1 MRGYNRVRRVL
12 AGLMLFTMV
21 SSVVV
26 DSNLVTALAVDNT
39 INTSESEIVVEKED
53 HQNDSLTET
62 NTESNQE
69 KTPEDPEENNNN
81 DIAEG
86 SQDDSPSKADTESN
100 QEKVPEKTPE
110 NPEEKNNNDIEEGS
124 QDDSPSETIADPNQE
139 KIPEI
144 LEEKKEPEEK
154 DNSKE
159 NKEKDTNSDSEE
171 KADESKAFDKELT
184 VDGYKVDI
192 KAAEGVFP
200 DGTKVEIKTV
210 DTIGKKKAENVIS
223 EEMEEIDPDA
233 EIVKTVTFD
242 INFYSKEGKIIEP
255 ENGSVNITITPN
267 LQETSELKKIE
278 KELGKTLEC
287 SVFHVDDKLNVEEVE
302 CETKKDYTEVSF
314 DAESFSSYVVT
325 WYAEPDSEGNQE
337 TSLEGPK
344 YIDGFEKII
353 TTGFSRFS
361 IPISWT
367 NDNGETELRPTD
379 LEFTIYGTDT
389 ITETST
395 KNPIK
400 ICDVKVTLTE
410 EEKKAST
417 ITINLADEVQIP
429 VYVQKGT
436 GETKNK
442 GTGQYVMT
450 GFKYE
455 VKFHDENTAYKAENN
470 GLATVTTDR
479 ETNEAIW
486 YADAGTITNRR
497 KDLASASYKI
507 EWYDNNNANHKRPYS
522 TGNDAADN
530 GAIKSKVEL
539 YYCTNNDS
547 TLKPVT
553 KDMMPAGEAATG
565 PNISKDSYSTWSISY
580 KNLLPFDEN
589 GNEIIYKLK
598 LADDFANGYKSD
610 NETNDYINKGETR
623 KYSLLGEFKAKIRW
637 NDGGRDNELRPEIA
651 DKFEV
656 FTINGDQITPVDV
669 ASEDIKITKNGNIWE
684 FEVDNLVMYSDSGDG
699 EVNYYVTL
707 DNIDRYG
714 ISYTNAPNHTDV
726 TKCHDGGTI
735 FLTLKENLENFT
747 ISKEW
752 KDGDDTTGREAFI
765 NSGVI
770 LYLWRYPVKKVINGK
785 VVAGTIADGAPV
797 NNAQGVQYFY
807 RLTNTDNELHFTNFV
822 GEDGT
827 LDMYDTQG
835 YEYVYYVTEIMG
847 GNEYVT
853 SYSNVSPYEHIET
866 AVLNGGKLINLKKE
880 SIKIEGIVR
889 WRVPSVTDYTK
900 ATATICLQKKENG
913 DWKNVG
919 EPVIVSGFTE
929 ADPQRKHVFPAV
941 DKYDEEG
948 HEIQYRVIE
957 TNINYNGVDIEVSN
971 YSPVEGEGKENY
983 YASEYKMPNDDTG
996 YNYTV
1001 TAHPTYEEAG
1011 KYSFTVDNRMSGD
1024 VKLDITKVW
1033 KDKAAY
1039 GGVEA
1044 SEESAG
1050 KGGHYSSISID
1061 INQKNYSGNTVKYG
1075 TVKVENV
1082 NQDTGVISGNK
1093 ATLTITAT
1101 SETKDV
1107 SITVG
1112 PETDSNLTWS
1122 FAGIELPEFDENGR
1136 AYTYSIKETNIAGTS
1151 GIPNTHTDYAYS
1163 FDGKDIRATVTNT
1176 YVESGGDDHFY
1187 FEIDKEW
1194 IDGADLSQ
1202 RQPVTVAIVNV
1213 DKDGNYKYED
1223 NEGKTHEYVLSA
1235 ENNWHKDVWLSKY
1248 YGEGENKKER
1258 FNKKDTSESESE
1270 QWLWTVIE
1278 KDVSL
1283 KAEYEKLSDIDL
1295 SADDNMHVIHRKV
1308 EYPSETLDLSA
1319 TSISGTVDAIAQ
1331 NDIHKPGYDVEIKA
1345 ENQAGII
1352 GASKYR
1358 VTNRRAGEVNVE
1370 FEKKWHDSENKA
1382 DTRGDA
1388 LRVKLYQNDKLVVKG
1403 DETSTEQFA
1412 YINSITT
1419 TIDGT
1424 EINDADKTNPAEIKY
1439 TYDSTNGSG
1448 DSNKIEFNHLP
1459 KYDEHGVEYEYSVRE
1474 FMVRKDEAG
1483 NEEEIE
1489 ILTYDTED
1497 TTLSGYIADI
1507 EGHGESVTF
1516 SKDASNPEKL
1526 IRNELYKYNNTLT
1539 GKLTTG
1545 VPFYVIWHDQSS
1557 YEDGGRPD
1565 MYFTLYYRTIG
1576 SEEETKKF
1584 EGDYKVLWNAVEE
1597 NGNSN
1602 PYYRYATFKGLPV
1615 ADENGNVYEFFAS
1628 ASLNNAAD
1636 HYYENYF
1643 NDHNDAIIMDG
1654 NDKPEVFANEG
1665 HTIHHYDI
1673 SESASDDK
1681 VIEIGNIKLIPAGG
1695 LVEYII
1701 HEEITP
1707 KGKKF
1712 WEKVEQGIAAA
1723 DLPNVDVYLGRYS
1736 DHDPDTKKM
1745 YEEIH
1750 TPSDVNFDK
1759 AITYTSLDNDKLSFD
1774 FGTNDN
1780 PDAPKS
1786 FAKYDSYGQIYT
1798 YQLAEK
1804 IYVNSTE
1811 AKKYQ
1816 VPNYVM
1822 TYDSNSL
1829 NLVNTYLNGEE
1840 SHASSRSITVN
1851 KLWNDKDGNELSL
1864 TGNYPEARFKLYR
1877 MEIDPKD
1884 CVPIEGNTDIPYN
1897 PSSTKYTY
1905 VINNFNTLKSNGDF
1919 KECGEK
1925 QIKYGNDSQSASWTD
1940 MPIYAPSGKPYLYVV
1955 EETSGHGMEAYAIT
1969 NDAKTSSE
1977 GNKWISDTRVL
1988 VSNSG
1993 LNPAGTYNDET
2004 NKKKVG
2010 FTNTLKNGSTISKIT
2025 GEKAWS
2031 DNATLFTDV
2040 RPNIVDCNTY
2050 AEGSTTLRTDKPV
2063 ELKLER
2069 TAKTQTG
2076 VNNAITEK
2084 LVEGEDYKVIW
2095 KVKTGSSNVWVYEII
2110 PINETGELSTSEF
2123 QVYAPNGQ
2131 PYTYYVTEKL
2141 NGIAEENYKATVSK
2155 VSRSATATSNKI
2167 LTETTS
2173 LSNTLKG
2180 QVQLFKKWDD
2190 ALNEHNLR
2198 SGFVHVIL
2206 QYREVPKEDSSE
2218 NTAGDNG
2225 TVEWKTY
2232 KQQKADGIYEL
2243 TYAGNK
2249 WKVNVPN
2256 LPIKSSDGTKVYEY
2270 RVLEVNFN
2278 DHEGAPLIPIIYDQK
2293 NDKVYYKPTKG
2304 AEPIDVPNGGES
2316 YKNSNRFEGTGHFET
2331 KVDNY
2336 IVNHSVIENLI
2347 KENSRMLQVDNF
2359 LSEKAALIIE
2369 KKWDGIEGADNY
2381 EVLPDNIVFK
2391 VQYSTDENY
2400 TGTWIDL
2407 KADGKSV
2414 TATVSKEGGWKQAVD
2429 NLPLYTNQQ
2438 LTYYRAV
2445 ELATNLGRFEGYNK
2459 IEGSEMSEKSDH
2471 PGVEYEHDGEYD
2483 SEIHRVDCSTTATNT
2498 LATRELSVKKKWN
2511 DDDAHGDVDIEL
2523 WSYNYN
2529 TDAEPFAKVPGTEA
2543 TLKSSEGYEFTYH
2556 NLPLNNKNGNPVVY
2570 YVKEVNVDGAAYNAT
2585 KYDTAFF
2592 VSYDNSTYESIS
2604 ANTDASNIAK
2614 IVDNSENIAN
2624 AVCIVNTPK
2633 ATLNVT
2639 KKWEDEN
2646 NRHKL
2651 RNKVNFELVD
2661 SNGKKWTKEV
2671 NDKDNQKYSFTE
2683 LPIYK
2688 APDAEFAKNTSSN
2701 MGLIEYTVKED
2712 NSSISGYKAPV
2723 YTVNGEIKTEAK
2735 LTLDKVPSTTA
2746 NNVLVLNEYIPPKA
2760 TITADKLWD
2769 DENKRHGSRPS
2780 HVELS
2785 LYYRVGT
2792 SGDWKLIT
2800 KKQLEENKNY
2810 SDGGVYTTS
2819 EVTQIISE
2827 NQKDSGDSN
2836 KWIHNDTIAKWDN
2849 LPTVKDGAPIYY
2861 KVLETSGVAKATVP
2875 AKYTGNF
2882 SGYEVTYLDEN
2893 KVINDNGSTFTSDNE
2908 KKNQLVK
2915 NTLKRTQILVE
2926 KQWEDTAEQ
2935 NMRPI
2940 SVTFELQ
2947 YKHANK
2953 PWIPYTNE
2961 NGEVKNIV
2969 VTGNSGVKKWTEVV
2983 SNLPFADSE
2992 GHEYVY
2998 RLKEVS
3004 MKIKTSSG
3012 EKVVYDRAN
3021 DNFSETTWN
3030 GEIGAYD
3037 NRVTVAKSTD
3047 SRYNYK
3053 ITAVNTP
3060 EVGNVTV
3067 TKVWDDNN
3075 NRDGLRPDSIDVTL
3089 YRDGKKYAE
3098 AEIGPNLFGTT
3109 VTADADGN
3117 KNKWTYTWD
3126 NLPIYKDDAEYHD
3139 DNHKSAY
3146 YVIEDEDSISKNEIN
3161 EVLNYKNPTYG
3172 LFEYSIN
3179 DIAASAVQTHVSSK
3193 DDTETDLWIKNTH
3206 DPIRFKIDAYKKWDD
3221 KHVDASQKPEHRPD
3235 SINLLLEYRIH
3246 GSNSD
3251 WSIVPGSISAD
3262 ELNKDGTTVETTSVN
3277 SEENPQ
3283 SVSNSEA
3290 LESHE
3295 DIWKLKDGWDN
3306 LPAYVIDTDGK
3317 PKLVEYRIREEWL
3330 EDDKEDSEHYDSEL
3344 PQFIY
3349 DIEEAKADPTYPK
3362 DHLYVENIADYN
3374 STITVIKEWDNKDLI
3389 EKYGALPIELHVKLQ
3404 WWKDDKWQDYTDGG
3418 YEPEAILQEHEDEN
3432 FENSWTHT
3440 YQGLTQG
3447 YEYRVI
3453 EEKIVFKKGTEDI
3466 DITSSGIRFD
3476 NLDDKGNGTIGN
3488 FIITA
3493 SVKELEHASHSDEDS
3508 DGDNGK
3514 LIKSKHWVA
3523 TLTNSIPNRKLE
3535 VTKKWND
3542 ENNRDELRPTHIY
3555 VTLKRDG
3562 KNLQTVILDEAN
3574 NWKHEWDYL
3583 PLYKNET
3590 EEDDSPILSEY
3601 SLFETDAHGDPVPL
3615 EQYTVTYDITKPSK
3629 EPESID
3635 EEGFNLDGVADKEAA
3650 EILVTNTHEP
3660 AKTKVYASK
3669 KWDDANDPF
3678 GERVDTIYLALF
3690 YKYQHESDDE
3700 WRLIDKAK
3708 ETDFDSDGLYKDSLI
3723 LTTSAPVQKVE
3734 KPSGGNEWNDIANWE
3749 NLSSQA
3755 VVDENG
3761 KKVIRKPEYRVV
3773 EVKNDNITSGTKLSA
3788 VLEDDTKVISGYD
3801 TIQPDA
3807 FFVYGGDSKDHKVV
3821 NKLDPVSVNIIK
3833 KWEDQS
3839 NRFANRPISV
3849 NFAIQK
3855 KKVDVEDS
3863 SWEPL
3868 KENNETKMVSVDS
3881 EMHDPGDPN
3890 TWKLAVHGLP
3900 KYDAKGDELIYRA
3913 VEVSLV
3919 YADKT
3924 IVHVFDAND
3933 SSDPLKTE
3941 FGNGKNG
3948 YKTVEEINP
3957 PIVYEGNDITEYPT
3971 TITNTQDSS
3980 VKVTAKKVW
3989 KDSNNSKKKRPLSVI
4004 FEIEKRQVHN
4014 ATVSGI
4020 IATISDF
4027 FKQKGGWT
4035 PVYELNDEGEKEVA
4049 TITLEGPEFG
4059 EVSFDGL
4066 PLYDENGNELV
4077 YRAREIK
4084 LVYKNKTIGISSG
4097 ANPYQAP
4104 KYSDQAEILESA
4116 DNGITHSYTTEATNR
4131 IKPDPPADEPGSGD
4145 DPETPPDTPSGPS
4158 GPSGPVIPPVTPP
4171 KDPVKPVLPP
4181 ELEDIDDEIDTI
4193 TDPEDITPIVEELID
4208 LPDGP
4213 EKEEVVKKLWVVVS
4227 ILAND
4232 PTFYDHFDPE
4242 MQDIL
4247 KRFVRTG
4254 VLGRRRSALPKTS
4267 GLKGSFLIM
4276 LIGFILIG
4284 IGIGFTNKKTKKQQ

>member
-1 MRGYNRVRRVL
+1 MRGHNRVRRVL
-12 AGLMLFTMV
+12 ASLMLFTMV

-69 KTPEDPEENNNN
+69 KTPEDPEEKNNN

-110 NPEEKNNNDIEEGS
+110 NSEEKNNNDIEEGS

-255 ENGSVNITITPN
+255 ENGSVNITITPD

-325 WYAEPDSEGNQE
+325 WYADPDPTTGNQE

-389 ITETST
+389 TGSS
-395 KNPIK
+395 KQRIK

-410 EEKKAST
+410 EEKKASN

-429 VYVQKGT
+429 VYVQRGT

-442 GTGQYVMT
+442 GNGTYIMD
-450 GFKYE
+450 GFEYE
-455 VKFHDENTAYKAENN
+455 VKFHDENTAYQSQNN
-470 GLATVTTDR
+470 GFAAVKTDR

-522 TGNDAADN
+522 TGNDAADKE
-530 GAIKSKVEL
+530 AINSKVEL

-610 NETNDYINKGETR
+610 SETNDCINKGETR

-656 FTINGDQITPVDV
+656 FTINGDQTTPVEV
-669 ASEDIKITKNGNIWE
+669 APEDIKITKNGNTWE
-684 FEVDNLVMYSDSGDG
+684 FEVDKLVMYSAEGDG
-699 EVNYYVTL
+699 AVKYYVTL
-707 DNIDRYG
+707 EDSIKDKDYTDYR

-735 FLTLKENLENFT
+735 FLTLKRNLDSFAINKKWVDGYNDSDEN
-747 ISKEW
+747 KE
-752 KDGDDTTGREAFI
+752 DRNNLIDSD
-765 NSGVI
+765 VI
-770 LYLWRYPVKKVINGK
+770 LYLWRYPVKKVVGEK

-807 RLTNTDNELHFTNFV
+807 KLKDTDNKNFDLHFTDFV
-822 GEDGT
+822 GENGT

-853 SYSNVSPYEHIET
+853 SYSNVNPYEHIET
-866 AVLNGGKLINLKKE
+866 AVANGGTLINLRKE

-900 ATATICLQKKENG
+900 ATATICLQKKENEEWKTVG
-913 DWKNVG
+913 D
-919 EPVIVSGFTE
+919 PVIVAGFTE
-929 ADPQRKHVFPAV
+929 ADPQKKHVFPAV
-941 DKYDEEG
+941 DKYDDEG
-948 HEIQYRVIE
+948 KEITYRVIE
-957 TNINYNGVDIEVSN
+957 TNINYNGKDIEVTN
-971 YSPVEGEGKENY
+971 YLPVEGKENY

-1001 TAHPTYEEAG
+1001 TAHPTYDEPG

-1039 GGVEA
+1039 GGIEA
-1044 SEESAG
+1044 SEG
-1050 KGGHYSSISID
+1050 KEGHYSNISIG
-1061 INQKNYSGNTVKYG
+1061 INQKNYLGETKPYG

-1082 NQDTGVISGNK
+1082 DPDTGVISGNK
-1093 ATLTITAT
+1093 ATLTIKAT
-1101 SETKDV
+1101 GETKDV
-1107 SITVG
+1107 LITVV
-1112 PETDSNLTWS
+1112 PDTDPNLTWS

-1223 NEGKTHEYVLSA
+1223 NEGKKHEYVLSA
-1235 ENNWHKDVWLSKY
+1235 ENNWHQDVWLSKY

-1295 SADDNMHVIHRKV
+1295 SADDNMHVIHRNV
-1308 EYPSETLDLSA
+1308 EYPNETFDLSA
-1319 TSISGTVDAIAQ
+1319 TSINGIVDAIAH
-1331 NDIHKPGYDVEIKA
+1331 NDIHKPGYDVEIVA
-1345 ENQAGII
+1345 VGQDSSVF

-1370 FEKKWHDSENKA
+1370 FDKKWHDSENKA

-1403 DETSTEQFA
+1403 DETSTEQLA

-1424 EINDADKTNPAEIKY
+1424 ETNDADKTNPAEIKY

-1576 SEEETKKF
+1576 SEDAPKKF

-1602 PYYRYATFKGLPV
+1602 PYYRYAEFIGLPI
-1615 ADENGNVYEFFAS
+1615 ADENGNAYEFFAS

-1636 HYYENYF
+1636 HYYEYYYETH
-1643 NDHNDAIIMDG
+1643 DDAELNSNVIA
-1654 NDKPEVFANEG
+1654 KETPL
-1665 HTIHHYDI
+1665 IHHYDI
-1673 SESASDDK
+1673 PETASKSELKGIDG
-1681 VIEIGNIKLIPAGG
+1681 VKLIPAGG

-1712 WEKVEQGIAAA
+1712 WEKVDQGIAAA

-1736 DHDPDTKKM
+1736 DHDTDTNKM
-1745 YEEIH
+1745 YEG
-1750 TPSDVNFDK
+1750 TLTDVNFDK
-1759 AITYTSLDNDKLSFD
+1759 AITYTALDNDKLSFD
-1774 FGTNDN
+1774 FGTNEN

-1816 VPNYVM
+1816 VPNYIM
-1822 TYDSNSL
+1822 KYDPNSL
-1829 NLVNTYLNGEE
+1829 NLVNTYLNGEDTPE
-1840 SHASSRSITVN
+1840 SSRSITVN
-1851 KLWNDKDGNELSL
+1851 KKWEDKDGHDLSL
-1864 TGNYPEARFKLYR
+1864 TEKYPEARFKLYC

-1884 CVPIEGNTDIPYN
+1884 CVSIEGNTDIPYN
-1897 PSSTKYTY
+1897 PKPAKYAE
-1905 VINNFNTLKSNGDF
+1905 VIKNFNTLKSNGNF
-1919 KECGEK
+1919 KECGEEK
-1925 QIKYGNDSQSASWTD
+1925 KIKYNNDSQPASWTN
-1940 MPIYAPSGKPYLYVV
+1940 MPIYAPSGRPYLYVV
-1955 EETSGHGMEAYAIT
+1955 EETSGHGMDAYAIT

-1977 GNKWISDTRVL
+1977 GNTWISNTQVL
-1988 VSNSG
+1988 ISNSG
-1993 LNPAGTYNDET
+1993 LSPAGTYNDET
-2004 NKKKVG
+2004 NKKNVG

-2040 RPNIVDCNTY
+2040 RPNTVDCNTY
-2050 AEGSTTLRTDKPV
+2050 AEGSTNKPV

-2069 TAKTQTG
+2069 TARTQTG
-2076 VNNAITEK
+2076 VNNAITES
-2084 LVEGEDYKVIW
+2084 LVEGKDYKVIW
-2095 KVKTGSSNVWVYEII
+2095 KVKTGSPNVWVYEII

-2141 NGIAEENYKATVSK
+2141 YGVADTNYKATVSK

-2256 LPIKSSDGTKVYEY
+2256 LPIKNSDGTKVYEY

-2278 DHEGAPLIPIIYDQK
+2278 DHEEAPLIPIIYDQK

-2391 VQYSTDENY
+2391 VQYSTDKNY

-2429 NLPLYTNQQ
+2429 NLPLNTSGQ

-2651 RNKVNFELVD
+2651 RNEVSFGLTDN
-2661 SNGKKWTKEV
+2661 NGGEWTSITVKTEDNIKKYT
-2671 NDKDNQKYSFTE
+2671 FTE
-2683 LPIYK
+2683 LPMYK
-2688 APDAEFAKNTSSN
+2688 TPDKNFVEDTTKKN
-2701 MGLIEYTVKED
+2701 MGKVEYTVKED

-2792 SGDWKLIT
+2792 SGDWNLIT

-2983 SNLPFADSE
+2983 SDLPFADSE

-3206 DPIRFKIDAYKKWDD
+3206 DPIRFKINAYKKWDD
-3221 KHVDASQKPEHRPD
+3221 NNNAHDERPSSVD
-3235 SINLLLEYRIH
+3235 LLLQYRIH
-3246 GSNSD
+3246 GSKSESD
-3251 WSIVPGSISAD
+3251 WVNVTGNISVDNLDKTGKIVQS
-3262 ELNKDGTTVETTSVN
+3262 TSV
-3277 SEENPQ
+3277 SRQ
-3283 SVSNSEA
+3283 TVSYPSDEV
-3290 LESHE
+3290 EGYP
-3295 DIWKLKDGWDN
+3295 DIWTIPAVWEN
-3306 LPAYVIDTDGK
+3306 LPAYVIGSDGK
-3317 PKLVEYRIREEWL
+3317 PKLVEYRVKEVWT
-3330 EDDKEDSEHYDSEL
+3330 EDIEEHYEAEL
-3344 PQFIY
+3344 PNFYY
-3349 DIEEAKADPTYPK
+3349 DIEEAKLDSTYPN
-3362 DHLYVENIADYN
+3362 DDLIVENISDYN
-3374 STITVIKEWDNKDLI
+3374 STITVIKEWDQKELLV
-3389 EKYGALPIELHVKLQ
+3389 KYGALPTELYVKLQ
-3404 WWKDDKWQDYTDGG
+3404 EWKDNKWEDCD
-3418 YEPEAILQEHEDEN
+3418 ESLNPSAVLKEHEE

-3447 YEYRVI
+3447 HEYRVV
-3453 EEKIVFKKGTEDI
+3453 EEKIVFADGSEV
-3466 DITSSGIRFD
+3466 SSVINNKD
-3476 NLDDKGNGTIGN
+3476 KNDKGNGQIGN
-3488 FIITA
+3488 FDIRA
-3493 SVKELEHASHSDEDS
+3493 SVVELASHEE
-3508 DGDNGK
+3508 GGEA
-3514 LIKSKHWVA
+3514 KSKHWVA
-3523 TLTNSIPNRKLE
+3523 ELKNSIPNRKLE

-3555 VTLKRDG
+3555 VTLKRDDN
-3562 KNLQTVILDEAN
+3562 KPETVILDEAN

-3590 EEDDSPILSEY
+3590 KEDNSPILSEY
-3601 SLFETDAHGDPVPL
+3601 SLFETDAHGNPVPL

-3669 KWDDANDPF
+3669 KWDDADDPF

-3881 EMHDPGDPN
+3881 EMHDQGDPN

-3957 PIVYEGNDITEYPT
+3957 PIVHEGNDITEYPT

-4171 KDPVKPVLPP
+4171 VTPPKDPVKPVLPP

-4213 EKEEVVKKLWVVVS
+4213 EKEEVVKKLWVIVS
-4227 ILAND
+4227 TLAND

-4254 VLGRRRSALPKTS
+4254 VLGRRRSTLPKTS

-4284 IGIGFTNKKTKKQQ
+4284 IGIGFTKKKTKKQQ